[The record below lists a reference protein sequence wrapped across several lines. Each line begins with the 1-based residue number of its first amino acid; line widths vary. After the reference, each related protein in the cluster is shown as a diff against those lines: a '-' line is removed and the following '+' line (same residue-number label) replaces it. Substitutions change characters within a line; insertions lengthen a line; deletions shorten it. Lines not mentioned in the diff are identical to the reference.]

1 MQLSYRHALTC
12 QNCGPSTGA
21 MLHKFL
27 LPKEWDYQHHSQ
39 RPTTTRVP
47 CRYSKDLKGWEK
59 TRLTTDIVQNHASVG
74 RRTEPLQNWV
84 PALLPYLSLSFSKS
98 PFPTLPSWEK
108 KHSSNRHFLHERQK
122 QRLLFFGL
130 CRVGD
135 EQRSYQRCSWR
146 THSGGSPSLKKCAK
160 KLSGSK
166 DYQQKPPNG
175 CHDFWFDIKKVYGN
189 SERFSCQKHKHSLK
203 TLKKHIIFAHF
214 AHLLTP
220 LPGRT
225 PPRKLRRSAS
235 APEAETAAPKAK
247 RQLVATRQGNTAG
260 LVTADPLLT
269 WALPAKK
276 AR

>member
-1 MQLSYRHALTC
+1 MDATFLPTCIDMSELWSFNWSHATNITHKDPRRHGFSAHYGDSSESC
-12 QNCGPSTGA
+12 FSRKEDWAPSKLGSCSSSI
-21 MLHKFL
+21 F
-27 LPKEWDYQHHSQ
+27 D
-39 RPTTTRVP
+39 
-47 CRYSKDLKGWEK
+47 
-59 TRLTTDIVQNHASVG
+59 SVIF
-74 RRTEPLQNWV
+74 QI
-84 PALLPYLSLSFSKS
+84 SFSNSTIVGKKTLFKPS
-98 PFPTLPSWEK
+98 FSTWTTETTPF
-108 KHSSNRHFLHERQK
+108 
-122 QRLLFFGL
+122 FFGL

-135 EQRSYQRCSWR
+135 EQKSYQRCSWR
-146 THSGGSPSLKKCAK
+146 THSGGSPSLKKCTK

-214 AHLLTP
+214 AHLLTS

-247 RQLVATRQGNTAG
+247 RQLVATRQGNTVG

-269 WALPAKK
+269 WALPGEK